1 MSQTIELRGSR
12 GLHIVHVATLY
23 PLRNQLNPDSKA
35 VPKLCPNI
43 QNNPSQNRMEPH
55 Q

>member
-1 MSQTIELRGSR
+1 MNQTIELRGPR
-12 GLHIVHVATLY
+12 WLQIAHVATVY
-23 PLRNQLNPDSKA
+23 PRRNQSNPVSKT

-55 Q
+55 